1 MHSHTHSKPINKDQ
15 FVKHF
20 WAVYDT
26 LQSTCDKTLGMPAY
40 FRFLTLLGELHSE
53 GVWVRELMLYSLV
66 DIDVVL
72 LREGVE

>member
-1 MHSHTHSKPINKDQ
+1 MHD
-15 FVKHF
+15 
-20 WAVYDT
+20 A
-26 LQSTCDKTLGMPAY
+26 LQSTCDETLGMPAY

-53 GVWVRELMLYSLV
+53 GVWVRDLMLCSLV